1 MVYRLRYITLARRR
15 NSKIS
20 LEANFFFDLL
30 RPTRQQNYIN
40 LGESRCMAWTIYKST
55 TNESTLITTVTL
67 YIRESGLRNLG
78 TFCLFDLESG
88 TIFLVQTRIL
98 GFWSRIQLKESGI
111 PLRIGIRN
119 PSSTGKESGLRI
131 WNPRCGIQNPRLFWI
146 SWIPL
151 HGVRGDPHGASSYPY
166 GASSYSPGH
175 HTTKESC
182 GRDGRFPVWVDE
194 WWV

>member
-1 MVYRLRYITLARRR
+1 MELKFWALPFVLFVMVYRLRYITLARRR

-20 LEANFFFDLL
+20 LEANFFIDLL

-119 PSSTGKESGLRI
+119 PSSTGKESGLQHLESGIRGAEFRI
-131 WNPRCGIQNPRLFWI
+131 QDCFG
-146 SWIPL
+146 
-151 HGVRGDPHGASSYPY
+151 
-166 GASSYSPGH
+166 
-175 HTTKESC
+175 
-182 GRDGRFPVWVDE
+182 
-194 WWV
+194 

>member
-20 LEANFFFDLL
+20 LKANFFIDRL

-40 LGESRCMAWTIYKST
+40 LGESRCMARTIYKST

-67 YIRESGLRNLG
+67 YVRESGLRNLG

-98 GFWSRIQLKESGI
+98 GF
-111 PLRIGIRN
+111 
-119 PSSTGKESGLRI
+119 
-131 WNPRCGIQNPRLFWI
+131 
-146 SWIPL
+146 
-151 HGVRGDPHGASSYPY
+151 
-166 GASSYSPGH
+166 
-175 HTTKESC
+175 
-182 GRDGRFPVWVDE
+182 
-194 WWV
+194 